1 MARNFKVLLSWLLY
15 FTTFLSFFLKKNTN
29 YTPEEEKTKE
39 TIKVLQCPHK
49 LIGLSVCVSISSREL
64 MEIGC
69 KTQNI
74 YRVFGKKKSLT
85 ITFEDQES
93 CLCSFF
99 HRFARLLNQFIIK
112 SLSLSLSFLCL
123 KIVMHSHKETRRA
136 VCFLPKKLFQLKI
149 EQQIMTKRN
158 DSNNCMHFKCLSK
171 AGFYWPK

>member
-74 YRVFGKKKSLT
+74 HRVFGQKKSLT

-112 SLSLSLSFLCL
+112 SLSLFFMSQNCNAQPQSN
-123 KIVMHSHKETRRA
+123 ETSCVFSA
-136 VCFLPKKLFQLKI
+136 QETVPI
-149 EQQIMTKRN
+149 EN
-158 DSNNCMHFKCLSK
+158 
-171 AGFYWPK
+171 

>member
-1 MARNFKVLLSWLLY
+1 MARNFKALLSWLLY
-15 FTTFLSFFLKKNTN
+15 FNAFLSFFLKKNTN

-49 LIGLSVCVSISSREL
+49 LIGLSVCVSISYREL

-74 YRVFGKKKSLT
+74 HRVFGRKKNWLT

-99 HRFARLLNQFIIK
+99 SSLCSSIESVHYNV
-112 SLSLSLSFLCL
+112 SLSLFYVS
-123 KIVMHSHKETRRA
+123 
-136 VCFLPKKLFQLKI
+136 KL
-149 EQQIMTKRN
+149 
-158 DSNNCMHFKCLSK
+158 
-171 AGFYWPK
+171 

>member
-74 YRVFGKKKSLT
+74 HRVFGQKKSLT

-99 HRFARLLNQFIIK
+99 S
-112 SLSLSLSFLCL
+112 SLCSSIESVHYKVSLSLSFLCL